1 MRRERRDLRLGVEGA
16 EVGFEFEFA
25 EAVIVVVGPGWA
37 QKSAG
42 AVFLRGLRGFLIVAG
57 GGVRRFLGSA
67 GEWIVVSVLGA
78 KRICG
83 AGTEGG
89 EFVVVVD

>member
-1 MRRERRDLRLGVEGA
+1 MRRERRDLRFGVEGA
-16 EVGFEFEFA
+16 EFGFEFA
-25 EAVIVVVGPGWA
+25 AAVIVVVGPGWA

-42 AVFLRGLRGFLIVAG
+42 AVFLLGLRGFLIVAG

-78 KRICG
+78 NRICG
-83 AGTEGG
+83 AGTGGG
-89 EFVVVVD
+89 EFVIVVG